1 MSWIACMAHIPH
13 KNSDYIKD
21 YIDKRFEQYIIALE
35 TSATVGEH
43 MHFMLYVKE
52 PKDYSNFAQN
62 VFKQK
67 FTLRGRATKDSP
79 RQYGRVKDIKDIQK
93 MMAYT
98 VKDKN
103 VITKVKDQEALEK
116 AFEISFRKED
126 RLSQYNNK
134 ILAYV
139 NEKKND
145 QVHGYFTDRND
156 FVETIIE
163 TYWDIFGKLPGRAFQ
178 LNQVYKYEHNTLW
191 YMIKS
196 GTYTDG
202 THHFPKLNFE
212 KD

>member
-13 KNSDYIKD
+13 KHIDYIKD
-21 YIDKRFEQYIIALE
+21 YIDKRFDQYIIALE
-35 TSATVGEH
+35 TSAKVGEH
-43 MHFMLYVKE
+43 IHFMLYVKE

-67 FTLRGRATKDSP
+67 FNLKGRATTDNA
-79 RQYGRVKDIKDIQK
+79 RQYGRVKDIKSIQR

-98 VKDKN
+98 VKDAN
-103 VITKVKDQEALEK
+103 VITKVEDQKALEK

-139 NEKKND
+139 NEKKTLQAD
-145 QVHGYFTDRND
+145 GYFTDRND
-156 FVETIIE
+156 FVKTIIE

-178 LNQVYKYEHNTLW
+178 LNQIYKYEHNTLW
-191 YMIKS
+191 YMLKS
-196 GTYTDG
+196 GTYTDD
-202 THHFPKLNFE
+202 TSQSYKLEF

>member
-1 MSWIACMAHIPH
+1 MAHIKH
-13 KNSDYIKD
+13 EHIDYIKD
-21 YIDKRFEQYIIALE
+21 YIDKRFDQYIIALE
-35 TSATVGEH
+35 TSAKVGEH
-43 MHFMLYVKE
+43 IHFMLYVKE

-67 FTLRGRATKDSP
+67 FALKGRATKDNA
-79 RQYGRVKDIKDIQK
+79 RQYGRVKDIKSIQR

-98 VKDKN
+98 VKDDN
-103 VITKVKDQEALEK
+103 VITKVKDKKALEE
-116 AFEISFRKED
+116 AFKISFRKED

-145 QVHGYFTDRND
+145 QAHGYFTDRND

-178 LNQVYKYEHNTLW
+178 LNQVYKYEHNTQW

-196 GTYTDG
+196 GTYTDE
-202 THHFPKLNFE
+202 THHFPKLHFR